1 MKKNMTSINIYV
13 KLFLVAFF
21 WGASAIAGKVALQ
34 YSSPSMVIFL
44 RFFISAIIMAF
55 ILIYKKESFN
65 INFHSHMKSA
75 IISLTGVSFCY
86 YLYFNGLDLSS
97 AFNAGIIEATT
108 PLITIFFAFLLRMEK
123 INIYQVAGLILAY
136 TGVLITM
143 TKGNWTIILTS
154 DYSPGDILL
163 LLSTICLG
171 AYNILTKCWQVHIPP
186 NVFMFYFFL
195 YGCLT
200 LSPWLIYEGSTAFY
214 KNIAKINNPIPM
226 LAELFMALCGSVM
239 AYLYFNEGISR
250 IGVSKASSFIN
261 LVPLITAFLSI
272 CILGE
277 KTTIPQWAGAA
288 VIFSGI
294 LLSNKNKL

>member
-1 MKKNMTSINIYV
+1 MKKMTSINIYV
-13 KLFLVAFF
+13 KLFFVAFF

-123 INIYQVAGLILAY
+123 SIFIR
-136 TGVLITM
+136 
-143 TKGNWTIILTS
+143 
-154 DYSPGDILL
+154 
-163 LLSTICLG
+163 
-171 AYNILTKCWQVHIPP
+171 WQVS
-186 NVFMFYFFL
+186 F
-195 YGCLT
+195 
-200 LSPWLIYEGSTAFY
+200 W
-214 KNIAKINNPIPM
+214 
-226 LAELFMALCGSVM
+226 
-239 AYLYFNEGISR
+239 R
-250 IGVSKASSFIN
+250 IQGF
-261 LVPLITAFLSI
+261 
-272 CILGE
+272 
-277 KTTIPQWAGAA
+277 
-288 VIFSGI
+288 
-294 LLSNKNKL
+294 